1 MPRTPEE
8 TGKYVN
14 KWLDIVAC
22 NTSYHS
28 LAIFYSLLNT
38 ALSYDPVGWGMPYNH
53 VIFTDSR
60 EGLAD
65 TSLQVRPSTF
75 CSPRGAHPLT
85 QHRTH
90 TTHDAG
96 VGGIAEP
103 RALDSDHAAGRR
115 A

>member
-1 MPRTPEE
+1 
-8 TGKYVN
+8 VN

-75 CSPRGAHPLT
+75 CSPRELTHSRNTAHA
-85 QHRTH
+85 HGRH
-90 TTHDAG
+90 TTHTG
-96 VGGIAEP
+96 VGGAAEP